1 MLAPY
6 NGGEARLFRIDIERL
21 LPNSHND
28 PDIVTGSP

>member
-21 LPNSHND
+21 FPNSHND
-28 PDIVTGSP
+28 PL